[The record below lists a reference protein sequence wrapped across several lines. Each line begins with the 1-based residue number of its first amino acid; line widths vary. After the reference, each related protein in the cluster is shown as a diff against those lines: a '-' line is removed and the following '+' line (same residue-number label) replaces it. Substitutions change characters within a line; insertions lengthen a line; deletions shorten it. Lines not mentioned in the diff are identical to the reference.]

1 MRMSG
6 INFHIELRFRGARVK
21 KKAAVHVL
29 TSELLFKGRVME
41 IMRDQIIEPGGIRAK
56 REWVKHPGSVVV
68 LPVFPDGRILLIS
81 QYRYAAQ
88 QQMWELVAG
97 HKEPNEDFKTGAL
110 RELEEE
116 AGYTAKKLKKLLEFY
131 PSPGFLSERMVVYMA
146 EGLTKVKARPEADE
160 KIESKIIKLSQAED
174 WIRKGKILDAKTI
187 SGILFYSKFARPKK
201 RG

>member
-1 MRMSG
+1 
-6 INFHIELRFRGARVK
+6 VK
-21 KKAAVHVL
+21 KNAAVKVL
-29 TSELLFKGRVME
+29 SSESLFKGRVME
-41 IMRDQIIEPGGIRAK
+41 IMRDQIIEPSGVQAK

-97 HKEPNEDFKTGAL
+97 HKEPTEDFETGAQ

-116 AGYTAKKLKKLLEFY
+116 AGYTAKKLTKLLEFY
-131 PSPGFLSERMVVYMA
+131 PSPGFLSEIMAVYVA

-160 KIESKIIKLSQAED
+160 KISSKIVKLSQVEE

-187 SGILFYSKFARPKK
+187 SGVLFYSAFARKK
-201 RG
+201 AKKGK